1 MVYGMMFGLG
11 GPELIVILV
20 VALLIFGSRLPSVM
34 RNLGGSVS
42 AFKQGLNEIA
52 DATEAEAETSA

>member
-1 MVYGMMFGLG
+1 MFGMG

-34 RNLGGSVS
+34 RSLGGSVN
-42 AFKQGLNEIA
+42 AFKQGLNDVVDE
-52 DATEAEAETSA
+52 TGEA

>member
-1 MVYGMMFGLG
+1 MFGLG

-34 RNLGGSVS
+34 RNLGGSMR
-42 AFKQGLNEIA
+42 AFKEGLNEVA
-52 DATEAEAETSA
+52 DATEAEAHAKG